1 MSSSSDVLVSHSCCC
16 FAGIPKV
23 LVSYLGSGLC
33 IPHPS
38 IFDFKDTYAKQ
49 GFVRKKDMFPNG
61 DAPDATIN
69 RESAFNNTL
78 SVCWGNVWTQVKVI
92 DHTPQTVEVARQP
105 LYAVSVLKISMVWT
119 IILYRPHFL

>member
-1 MSSSSDVLVSHSCCC
+1 MSSSSDVLVYHSCCC
-16 FAGIPKV
+16 FAGIPEA
-23 LVSYLGSGLC
+23 LVSYLGSGLG
-33 IPHPS
+33 IFHPS
-38 IFDFKDTYAKQ
+38 KFNFRDTYAKQ

-69 RESAFNNTL
+69 RESAFHNTL

-105 LYAVSVLKISMVWT
+105 LYAVSVLKICMVWE
-119 IILYRPHFL
+119 IVLYRPHFY